1 MIKINWITIVAIRK
15 ILKFPDQDLRI
26 KAKPVET
33 FDEELK
39 TLTDDMFET
48 MHSVNGIGLAATQIG
63 VAKQVAVID
72 ISPEKNEPLVIV
84 NPAIQILD
92 PSKTEDYDEGC
103 LSVPGFFEK
112 ISRPSDIK
120 LTYQDLNGKKQEIKP
135 EGLLTKVVQHE
146 LDHLNGRLF
155 VDHISELKRRRIR
168 NKIVKQK

>member
-1 MIKINWITIVAIRK
+1 MVIRK
-15 ILKFPDQDLRI
+15 ILKFPNQDLRI
-26 KAKPVET
+26 KAKPVVT
-33 FDEELK
+33 FDDELK

-72 ISPEKNEPLVIV
+72 ISPGKNEPFVIV

-92 PSKTEDYDEGC
+92 PSKKEDYDEGC
-103 LSVPGFFEK
+103 LSVPGFFETV
-112 ISRPSDIK
+112 SRPSDIQ
-120 LTYQDLNGKKQEIKP
+120 LTYQDLNGKKQEIKT

-146 LDHLNGRLF
+146 IDHLKGRLF

>member
-1 MIKINWITIVAIRK
+1 MAIRK

-120 LTYQDLNGKKQEIKP
+120 LTYQDLNGKKQEIIP

>member
-1 MIKINWITIVAIRK
+1 MTIRK

-39 TLTDDMFET
+39 TLTQDMFET

-84 NPAIQILD
+84 NPEIKILD
-92 PSKTEDYDEGC
+92 PSKKEDYDEGC
-103 LSVPGFFEK
+103 LSVPGFFET
-112 ISRPSDIK
+112 ISRPSDIQ
-120 LTYQDLNGKKQEIKP
+120 LSYQDLNGKKQEIKP

-146 LDHLNGRLF
+146 IDHLNGRLF

>member
-1 MIKINWITIVAIRK
+1 MAIRK

-26 KAKPVET
+26 RAKPVEA
-33 FDEELK
+33 FDKELK

-84 NPAIQILD
+84 NPKIQILD
-92 PSKTEDYDEGC
+92 PSKKEDYDEGC
-103 LSVPGFFEK
+103 LSVPGFFET
-112 ISRPSDIK
+112 ISRPSDNK
-120 LTYQDLNGKKQEIKP
+120 LSYQDLNGKKQEIKP

>member
-1 MIKINWITIVAIRK
+1 MAIRK

-26 KAKPVET
+26 KAKPVES
-33 FDEELK
+33 FDDELK

-63 VAKQVAVID
+63 IAKQVAVID

-112 ISRPSDIK
+112 ISRPSEIK

>member
-1 MIKINWITIVAIRK
+1 MAIRK

-26 KAKPVET
+26 KAKPVEI
-33 FDEELK
+33 FDDELK

-120 LTYQDLNGKKQEIKP
+120 LSYQDLNGQKQEIKP

>member
-1 MIKINWITIVAIRK
+1 MAIRK

-26 KAKPVET
+26 KAKPVEA

-39 TLTDDMFET
+39 ALTNDMFET

-63 VAKQVAVID
+63 IAKQVAVID

>member
-1 MIKINWITIVAIRK
+1 VAIRK

-33 FDEELK
+33 FDDELK

-84 NPAIQILD
+84 NPEIKILD
-92 PSKTEDYDEGC
+92 PSKKEDYDEGC
-103 LSVPGFFEK
+103 LSVPGFFET
-112 ISRPSDIK
+112 ISRPSDIQ
-120 LTYQDLNGKKQEIKP
+120 LSYQDLNGQKQEIKP

>member
-1 MIKINWITIVAIRK
+1 M
-15 ILKFPDQDLRI
+15 RI

-33 FDEELK
+33 FDDELK

-72 ISPEKNEPLVIV
+72 ISPEKNEPLVII

-92 PSKTEDYDEGC
+92 PSKREDYDEGC

-120 LTYQDLNGKKQEIKP
+120 LTYQDLNGNKQEIKP

>member
-1 MIKINWITIVAIRK
+1 MAIRK

-33 FDEELK
+33 FDDELK

>member
-1 MIKINWITIVAIRK
+1 MAIRK

-63 VAKQVAVID
+63 IAKQVAVID

-84 NPAIQILD
+84 NPKIQILD
-92 PSKTEDYDEGC
+92 PSKKEDYDEGC
-103 LSVPGFFEK
+103 LSVPGFFET

-120 LTYQDLNGKKQEIKP
+120 LSYQDLNGKQQEIKP

>member
-1 MIKINWITIVAIRK
+1 MAIRK

-26 KAKPVET
+26 KAKPVES
-33 FDEELK
+33 FDDELK

-48 MHSVNGIGLAATQIG
+48 MHSLNGIGLAATQIG

>member
-1 MIKINWITIVAIRK
+1 MAIRK

-33 FDEELK
+33 FDDELK

-92 PSKTEDYDEGC
+92 PTKTEDYDEGC

-120 LTYQDLNGKKQEIKP
+120 LSYQDLSGQQHEIKP

>member
-1 MIKINWITIVAIRK
+1 MAIRK

-33 FDEELK
+33 FDDELK
-39 TLTDDMFET
+39 ALTDDMFET

-84 NPAIQILD
+84 NPAIKILD

-120 LTYQDLNGKKQEIKP
+120 LSYRDLSGKKHEIKP

>member
-1 MIKINWITIVAIRK
+1 MAIRK
-15 ILKFPDQDLRI
+15 ILKFPDQDLRT
-26 KAKPVET
+26 KAEVVET
-33 FDEELK
+33 FDAALK

-63 VAKQVAVID
+63 ISKRVAVID
-72 ISPEKNEPLVIV
+72 ISQDKSEPFVIINPEIEILNTSKN
-84 NPAIQILD
+84 
-92 PSKTEDYDEGC
+92 EDYDEGC
-103 LSVPGFFEK
+103 LSVPGFFETV
-112 ISRPSDIK
+112 SRPSDIK
-120 LTYQDLNGKKQEIKP
+120 LTYQDLNGEKKEIKP

>member
-1 MIKINWITIVAIRK
+1 MAIRK

-26 KAKPVET
+26 KAKPVES
-33 FDEELK
+33 FDDELK

-84 NPAIQILD
+84 NPEIQILD

>member
-1 MIKINWITIVAIRK
+1 MAIRK
-15 ILKFPDQDLRI
+15 ILKFPNQDLRI

-33 FDEELK
+33 FDEKLK

>member
-1 MIKINWITIVAIRK
+1 MAIRK

-26 KAKPVET
+26 KAKPVES
-33 FDEELK
+33 FDDELK

-92 PSKTEDYDEGC
+92 PSKIEDYDEGC
-103 LSVPGFFEK
+103 LSVPGFFET

-120 LTYQDLNGKKQEIKP
+120 LSYQDLNGKKQEIKP

>member
-1 MIKINWITIVAIRK
+1 MAIRK

-26 KAKPVET
+26 KAKPVES
-33 FDEELK
+33 FDGELK

-48 MHSVNGIGLAATQIG
+48 MHSVDGIGLAATQIG

-72 ISPEKNEPLVIV
+72 ISPEKNEPLVII

>member
-1 MIKINWITIVAIRK
+1 MAIRK

-26 KAKPVET
+26 KAKPVES
-33 FDEELK
+33 FDDELK

-72 ISPEKNEPLVIV
+72 ISPEKIEPLVIV

>member
-1 MIKINWITIVAIRK
+1 MAIRK

-33 FDEELK
+33 FDEKLK

-48 MHSVNGIGLAATQIG
+48 MHSVDGIGLAATQIG

-84 NPAIQILD
+84 NPVIQILD

>member
-1 MIKINWITIVAIRK
+1 MAIRK

-33 FDEELK
+33 FDHELK

-48 MHSVNGIGLAATQIG
+48 MHAAHGVGLAATQIG

>member
-1 MIKINWITIVAIRK
+1 MAIRK

-26 KAKPVET
+26 KAKPVEI
-33 FDEELK
+33 FDDELK

-84 NPAIQILD
+84 NPEIQILD

>member
-1 MIKINWITIVAIRK
+1 MTIRK

-26 KAKPVET
+26 KAKPVES
-33 FDEELK
+33 FDDELK

-72 ISPEKNEPLVIV
+72 ISPEKNEPLVII

>member
-1 MIKINWITIVAIRK
+1 MAIRK

-26 KAKPVET
+26 KAKPVES
-33 FDEELK
+33 FDDELK

-84 NPAIQILD
+84 NPEIQILD
-92 PSKTEDYDEGC
+92 PSKKEDYDEGC
-103 LSVPGFFEK
+103 LSVPGFFET

-120 LTYQDLNGKKQEIKP
+120 LSYQDLNGQKQEIKP

>member
-1 MIKINWITIVAIRK
+1 MAIRK

-26 KAKPVET
+26 KAKPVEA

-39 TLTDDMFET
+39 ALTDDMFET

-120 LTYQDLNGKKQEIKP
+120 LSYQDLNGKKQEIKP

-146 LDHLNGRLF
+146 LDHLNGKLF

>member
-1 MIKINWITIVAIRK
+1 MAIRK
-15 ILKFPDQDLRI
+15 ILKFPSQDLRI
-26 KAKPVET
+26 IAKPVET

-120 LTYQDLNGKKQEIKP
+120 LSYQDLSGQQHEIKP

>member
-1 MIKINWITIVAIRK
+1 MAIRK

-26 KAKPVET
+26 KAKPIET

-72 ISPEKNEPLVIV
+72 VSPEKNEPLVIV
-84 NPAIQILD
+84 NPGIQILD

-103 LSVPGFFEK
+103 LSVPGFFET

-120 LTYQDLNGKKQEIKP
+120 LSYQDLSGKKQEIKP

>member
-1 MIKINWITIVAIRK
+1 MAIRK

-26 KAKPVET
+26 KAKPVES
-33 FDEELK
+33 FDDELK
-39 TLTDDMFET
+39 TLTDDMFDT

-84 NPAIQILD
+84 NPVIQILD

-112 ISRPSDIK
+112 ISRPADIK

-168 NKIVKQK
+168 NKIIKQK

>member
-1 MIKINWITIVAIRK
+1 MAIRK

-26 KAKPVET
+26 KAKPVES

-39 TLTDDMFET
+39 TLTDDMFDT

-92 PSKTEDYDEGC
+92 PSKKEDYDEGC

>member
-1 MIKINWITIVAIRK
+1 MAIRK

-26 KAKPVET
+26 KAKPVES
-33 FDEELK
+33 FDDELK

-63 VAKQVAVID
+63 IAKQVAVID
-72 ISPEKNEPLVIV
+72 MSPEKNEPLVIV

>member
-1 MIKINWITIVAIRK
+1 VAIRK

-26 KAKPVET
+26 KAKPVES
-33 FDEELK
+33 FDDELK
-39 TLTDDMFET
+39 TLTDDMFDT

-72 ISPEKNEPLVIV
+72 ISPEKNEPLIIV

-120 LTYQDLNGKKQEIKP
+120 LSYQDLNGKKQEIKP
-135 EGLLTKVVQHE
+135 NGLLTKVVQHE

>member
-1 MIKINWITIVAIRK
+1 MAIRK

-84 NPAIQILD
+84 NPMIQILD

-120 LTYQDLNGKKQEIKP
+120 LSYQDLNGKKQEIKP

>member
-1 MIKINWITIVAIRK
+1 VTVRK

-39 TLTDDMFET
+39 TLTEDMFET

-120 LTYQDLNGKKQEIKP
+120 LSYQDLNGKKQEIKP

>member
-1 MIKINWITIVAIRK
+1 VAIKK

-84 NPAIQILD
+84 NPEIQILD

>member
-1 MIKINWITIVAIRK
+1 MAIRK

-33 FDEELK
+33 FDEKLK

>member
-1 MIKINWITIVAIRK
+1 VAIRK

-26 KAKPVET
+26 KAKPVES
-33 FDEELK
+33 FDNELK